1 MNSVGVV
8 FEEKMKNYKPVP
20 LEQGNYYHIYN
31 RGNNGID
38 IFYDTESYY
47 HFLKL
52 YDRYISPIAE
62 TYAWCLL
69 KNHFHILV
77 YIKMDNEIDRSKF
90 EYSSVERAKTINASN
105 QFGYLFNAYT
115 QAINKKF
122 KRTGSLFE
130 TPFERKQINST
141 TYLKNLIYYIH
152 NNPVHHGFID
162 KMNLYPW
169 SSFETIISDKPTKLK
184 RDNILDI
191 YGSKSDF
198 IEFHNINQNLTN
210 LKELIIE

>member
-1 MNSVGVV
+1 
-8 FEEKMKNYKPVP
+8 MKNYKPVP

-198 IEFHNINQNLTN
+198 IEFHNINQNLSN

>member
-1 MNSVGVV
+1 
-8 FEEKMKNYKPVP
+8 
-20 LEQGNYYHIYN
+20 
-31 RGNNGID
+31 
-38 IFYDTESYY
+38 
-47 HFLKL
+47 
-52 YDRYISPIAE
+52 
-62 TYAWCLL
+62 
-69 KNHFHILV
+69 
-77 YIKMDNEIDRSKF
+77 MDNEIDSSKF

-130 TPFERKQINST
+130 TPFERKQISSDA
-141 TYLKNLIYYIH
+141 YLKNLIYYIH

-184 RDNILDI
+184 RDVILDI

-198 IEFHNINQNLTN
+198 IEFHNINQNLSN